1 MKHIPPRISVIIP
14 VYNVEAYLRRCLDSL
29 LAQTFPDWEAIC
41 VDDGST
47 DGSPAILDAY
57 AAQDPRFRVVHKA
70 NAGVSAARND
80 ALPLL
85 SGEYT
90 LIMDSDDF
98 LHPQLMEICLHFAER
113 DGSDLVAF
121 TYNRTY
127 RNTLL
132 RLHALHLP
140 EPDLISFKHY
150 RLADIDSRKADDIFD
165 WVTEYSL
172 QGMLRQKGRWTV
184 KHCQVWRCLYR
195 TETIRDVLFPPID
208 IYEDVIWWGE
218 VLLRTRSATV
228 LNLPL
233 YYYYPSRRS
242 VILSAAQQKRVDC
255 LREVIQRSEAF
266 YKEHATPRQQAIW
279 EREFLSKVRKKLKQK
294 ERQLARKKKS

>member
-1 MKHIPPRISVIIP
+1 MPRVSVIIP
-14 VYNVEAYLRRCLDSL
+14 VYNVEAFLPRCLDSL
-29 LAQTFPDWEAIC
+29 LAQTFSDWEAIC

-85 SGEYT
+85 RGEYT

-113 DGSDLVAF
+113 DRSDLVAY
-121 TYNRTY
+121 TYNRPY

-132 RLHALHLP
+132 RLHTLHLP
-140 EPDLISFKHY
+140 EPEMVSFKHY
-150 RLADIDSRKADDIFD
+150 DLKRIRSRKADDIFD
-165 WVTEYSL
+165 WVSEYSI
-172 QGMLRQKGRWTV
+172 QGMIRQKGKWTI

-195 TETIRDVLFPPID
+195 TEAIREALFPPIA
-208 IYEDVIWWGE
+208 IYEDMVWWGE
-218 VLLRTRSATV
+218 VLLRIRTATV

-233 YYYYPSRRS
+233 YYYYPSRTS
-242 VILSAAQQKRVDC
+242 VIHSAAQQRRVDC
-255 LREVIQRSEAF
+255 LREVLRRSEAF
-266 YKEHATPRQQAIW
+266 YREHATPRQQAIW
-279 EREFLSKVRKKLKQK
+279 EREFLSKCRRKLQSK
-294 ERQLARKKKS
+294 ERRLARKNKA

>member
-1 MKHIPPRISVIIP
+1 MPRISVIIP
-14 VYNVEAYLRRCLDSL
+14 VFNVEAFLPRCLDSL
-29 LAQTFPDWEAIC
+29 LAQSFPDWEAVC

-47 DGSPAILDAY
+47 DGSGAILDDY
-57 AAQDPRFRVVHKA
+57 AARDPRFRVIHKA
-70 NAGVSAARND
+70 NGGVSAARNT

-85 SGEYT
+85 GGEYT
-90 LIMDSDDF
+90 LMMDSDDF

-150 RLADIDSRKADDIFD
+150 RLEDIPSRQADDIFD
-165 WVTEYSL
+165 WVSEYSL
-172 QGMLRQKGRWTV
+172 QGMLRQKGKWTV

-195 TETIRDVLFPPID
+195 TEAIRDVLFPDID
-208 IYEDVIWWGE
+208 IYEDTIWWGE
-218 VLLRTRSATV
+218 VLVRIRKATI

-233 YYYYPSRRS
+233 YYYYPNRRS
-242 VILSAAQQKRVDC
+242 VILSAAQQRRVDC
-255 LREVIQRSEAF
+255 LREVIRRSEAF
-266 YKEHATPRQQAIW
+266 YREHATPRQQEIW
-279 EREFLSKVRKKLKQK
+279 EREFLSKARKKLKQK
-294 ERQLARKKKS
+294 ERQLARKKKA

>member
-1 MKHIPPRISVIIP
+1 MPRISVIIP
-14 VYNVEAYLRRCLDSL
+14 VFNVEAFLPRCLDSL
-29 LAQTFPDWEAIC
+29 LAQSFTDWEAIC

-47 DGSPAILDAY
+47 DGSGAILDDY
-57 AAQDPRFRVVHKA
+57 AARDPRFRVIHKA
-70 NAGVSAARND
+70 NGGVSAARNT

-85 SGEYT
+85 GGEYT
-90 LIMDSDDF
+90 LLMDSDDF

-140 EPDLISFKHY
+140 EPDLVSFKHY
-150 RLADIDSRKADDIFD
+150 RLEDIPSRQADDIFD
-165 WVTEYSL
+165 WVSEYSL
-172 QGMLRQKGRWTV
+172 QGMLRQKGKWTV

-195 TETIRDVLFPPID
+195 TEAIRDVLFPDSD
-208 IYEDVIWWGE
+208 IYEDTIWWGE
-218 VLLRTRSATV
+218 VLVRIRKATI

-233 YYYYPSRRS
+233 YYYYPNRRS
-242 VILSAAQQKRVDC
+242 VILSAAQQRRGDC
-255 LREVIQRSEAF
+255 LREGIRRSEAF
-266 YKEHATPRQQAIW
+266 YREHATPRQQEIW
-279 EREFLSKVRKKLKQK
+279 EREFLSKARKKLQQK
-294 ERQLARKKKS
+294 ERQLARKKKA

>member
-1 MKHIPPRISVIIP
+1 MPRISVIIP
-14 VYNVEAYLRRCLDSL
+14 VFNVEAFLPRCLDSL
-29 LAQTFPDWEAIC
+29 LAQSFTDWEAIC

-47 DGSPAILDAY
+47 DGSGAILDDY
-57 AAQDPRFRVVHKA
+57 AARDPRFRVIHKA
-70 NAGVSAARND
+70 NGGVSAARNT

-85 SGEYT
+85 GGEYT
-90 LIMDSDDF
+90 LMMDSDDF

-140 EPDLISFKHY
+140 EPDLVSFKHY
-150 RLADIDSRKADDIFD
+150 RLEDIPSRQADDIFD
-165 WVTEYSL
+165 WVSEYSL
-172 QGMLRQKGRWTV
+172 QGMLRQKGKWTV

-195 TETIRDVLFPPID
+195 TEAIRDVLFPDID
-208 IYEDVIWWGE
+208 IYEDTIWWGE
-218 VLLRTRSATV
+218 VLVRIRKATI

-233 YYYYPSRRS
+233 YYYYPNRRS
-242 VILSAAQQKRVDC
+242 VILSAAQQRRVDC
-255 LREVIQRSEAF
+255 LREVLQRSETF
-266 YKEHATPRQQAIW
+266 YREHATPRQQAIW
-279 EREFLSKVRKKLKQK
+279 EREFLSRFRKKLQDK
-294 ERQLARKKKS
+294 EQRLARKKKA

>member
-1 MKHIPPRISVIIP
+1 MPRISVIIP
-14 VYNVEAYLRRCLDSL
+14 VFNVEAFLPRCLDSL
-29 LAQTFPDWEAIC
+29 LAQSFPDWEAVC

-47 DGSPAILDAY
+47 DGSGAILDDY
-57 AAQDPRFRVVHKA
+57 AARDPRFRVIHKA
-70 NAGVSAARND
+70 NGGVSAARNT

-85 SGEYT
+85 GGEYT
-90 LIMDSDDF
+90 LLMDSDDF

-150 RLADIDSRKADDIFD
+150 RLEDIPSRQADDIFD
-165 WVTEYSL
+165 WVSEYSL
-172 QGMLRQKGRWTV
+172 QGMLRQKGKWTV

-195 TETIRDVLFPPID
+195 TEAIRDVLFPDID
-208 IYEDVIWWGE
+208 IYEDTIWWGE
-218 VLLRTRSATV
+218 VLVRIRKATI

-233 YYYYPSRRS
+233 YYYYPNRRS
-242 VILSAAQQKRVDC
+242 VILSAAQQRRVDC
-255 LREVIQRSEAF
+255 LREVIRRSEAF
-266 YKEHATPRQQAIW
+266 YREHATPRQQEIW
-279 EREFLSKVRKKLKQK
+279 EREFLSKARKKLQQK
-294 ERQLARKKKS
+294 ERQLARKKKA

>member
-1 MKHIPPRISVIIP
+1 MPRISVIIP
-14 VYNVEAYLRRCLDSL
+14 VFNVEAFLPRCLDSL
-29 LAQTFPDWEAIC
+29 LAQSFPDWEAVC

-47 DGSPAILDAY
+47 DGSGAILDDY
-57 AAQDPRFRVVHKA
+57 AARDPRFRVIHKA
-70 NAGVSAARND
+70 NGGVSAARNT

-85 SGEYT
+85 GGAFT
-90 LIMDSDDF
+90 LMMDSDDF

-140 EPDLISFKHY
+140 EPDLVSFKHY
-150 RLADIDSRKADDIFD
+150 RLEDIPSRQADDIFD
-165 WVTEYSL
+165 WVSEYSL
-172 QGMLRQKGRWTV
+172 QGMLRQKGKWTV

-195 TETIRDVLFPPID
+195 TEAIRDVLFPDID
-208 IYEDVIWWGE
+208 IYEDTIWWGE
-218 VLLRTRSATV
+218 VLVRIRKATI

-233 YYYYPSRRS
+233 YYYYPNRRS
-242 VILSAAQQKRVDC
+242 VILSAAQQRRVDC
-255 LREVIQRSEAF
+255 LREVIRRSEAF
-266 YKEHATPRQQAIW
+266 YRKHATPRQQEIW
-279 EREFLSKVRKKLKQK
+279 EREFLSKARKKLKQK
-294 ERQLARKKKS
+294 ERQLARKKKA

>member
-1 MKHIPPRISVIIP
+1 MPRISVIIP
-14 VYNVEAYLRRCLDSL
+14 VFNVEAFLPRCLDSL

-47 DGSPAILDAY
+47 DGSGAILDDY
-57 AAQDPRFRVVHKA
+57 AARDPRFRVIHKA
-70 NAGVSAARND
+70 NGGVSAARNT

-85 SGEYT
+85 GGEYT
-90 LIMDSDDF
+90 LLMDSDDF

-140 EPDLISFKHY
+140 EPDLVSFKHY

-172 QGMLRQKGRWTV
+172 QGMLRQKGKWTV

-195 TETIRDVLFPPID
+195 TEAIRDVLFPDID

-218 VLLRTRSATV
+218 VLVRIRKATI

-233 YYYYPSRRS
+233 YYYYPNRRS
-242 VILSAAQQKRVDC
+242 VILSAAQQRRVDC
-255 LREVIQRSEAF
+255 LREVIRRSEAF
-266 YKEHATPRQQAIW
+266 YREHATPRQQEIW
-279 EREFLSKVRKKLKQK
+279 EREFLSKARKKLQQK
-294 ERQLARKKKS
+294 ERQLARKKKA

>member
-1 MKHIPPRISVIIP
+1 MPRISVIIP
-14 VYNVEAYLRRCLDSL
+14 VFNVEAFLPRCLDSL
-29 LAQTFPDWEAIC
+29 LAQSFPDWEAVC

-47 DGSPAILDAY
+47 DGSGAILDDY
-57 AAQDPRFRVVHKA
+57 AARDPRFRVIHKA
-70 NAGVSAARND
+70 NGGVSAARNT

-85 SGEYT
+85 GGEYT
-90 LIMDSDDF
+90 LMMDSDDF

-150 RLADIDSRKADDIFD
+150 RLEDIPSRQADDIFD
-165 WVTEYSL
+165 WVSEYSL
-172 QGMLRQKGRWTV
+172 QGMLRQKGKWTV

-195 TETIRDVLFPPID
+195 TEAIRDVLFPDID
-208 IYEDVIWWGE
+208 IYEDTIWWGE
-218 VLLRTRSATV
+218 VLVRIRKATI

-233 YYYYPSRRS
+233 YYYYPNRRS
-242 VILSAAQQKRVDC
+242 VILSAAQQRRVDC
-255 LREVIQRSEAF
+255 LREVIRRSEAF
-266 YKEHATPRQQAIW
+266 YREHATPRQQEIW
-279 EREFLSKVRKKLKQK
+279 EREFLSKTRKKLQQK
-294 ERQLARKKKS
+294 ERQLARKKKA

>member
-1 MKHIPPRISVIIP
+1 MPRISVIIP
-14 VYNVEAYLRRCLDSL
+14 VFNVEAFLPRCLDSL
-29 LAQTFPDWEAIC
+29 LAQSFPDWEAVC

-47 DGSPAILDAY
+47 DGSGAILDDY
-57 AAQDPRFRVVHKA
+57 AARDPRFRVIHKA
-70 NAGVSAARND
+70 NGGVSAARNT

-85 SGEYT
+85 SGAFT
-90 LIMDSDDF
+90 LMMDSDDF

-140 EPDLISFKHY
+140 EPDLVSFKHY
-150 RLADIDSRKADDIFD
+150 RLEDIPSRQADDIFD
-165 WVTEYSL
+165 WVSEYSL
-172 QGMLRQKGRWTV
+172 QGMLRQKGKWTV

-195 TETIRDVLFPPID
+195 TEAIRDVLFPDID
-208 IYEDVIWWGE
+208 IYEDTIWWGE
-218 VLLRTRSATV
+218 VLVRIRKATI

-233 YYYYPSRRS
+233 YYYYPNRRS
-242 VILSAAQQKRVDC
+242 VILSAAQQRRVDC
-255 LREVIQRSEAF
+255 LREVIRRSEAF
-266 YKEHATPRQQAIW
+266 YREHATPRQQEIW
-279 EREFLSKVRKKLKQK
+279 EREFLSKARKKLQQK
-294 ERQLARKKKS
+294 ERQLARKKKA

>member
-1 MKHIPPRISVIIP
+1 MPRISVIIP
-14 VYNVEAYLRRCLDSL
+14 VFNVEAFLPRCLDSL
-29 LAQTFPDWEAIC
+29 LAQSFTDWEAIC

-47 DGSPAILDAY
+47 DGSGAILDDY
-57 AAQDPRFRVVHKA
+57 AARDPRFRVIHKA
-70 NAGVSAARND
+70 NGGVSAARNT

-85 SGEYT
+85 GGEYT
-90 LIMDSDDF
+90 LLMDSDDF

-132 RLHALHLP
+132 RLHAMHLP
-140 EPDLISFKHY
+140 EPDLVSFKHY
-150 RLADIDSRKADDIFD
+150 RLEDIPSRQADDIFD
-165 WVTEYSL
+165 WVSEYSL

-195 TETIRDVLFPPID
+195 TEAIRDVLFPDID
-208 IYEDVIWWGE
+208 IYEDTIWWGE
-218 VLLRTRSATV
+218 VLVRIRKATI

-233 YYYYPSRRS
+233 YYYYPNRRS
-242 VILSAAQQKRVDC
+242 VILSAAQQRRVDC
-255 LREVIQRSEAF
+255 LREVIRRSEAF
-266 YKEHATPRQQAIW
+266 YREHATPRQQEIW
-279 EREFLSKVRKKLKQK
+279 EREFLSKARKKLQQK
-294 ERQLARKKKS
+294 ERRLARKKKA

>member
-1 MKHIPPRISVIIP
+1 MPAISVIIP
-14 VYNVEAYLRRCLDSL
+14 VFNVEAFLPRCLDSL
-29 LAQTFPDWEAIC
+29 LAQSFPDWEAVC

-47 DGSPAILDAY
+47 DGSGAILDDY
-57 AAQDPRFRVVHKA
+57 AARDPRFRVIHKA
-70 NAGVSAARND
+70 NGGVSAARNT

-85 SGEYT
+85 GGEYT
-90 LIMDSDDF
+90 LLMDSDDF

-150 RLADIDSRKADDIFD
+150 RLADIDSREADDIFD
-165 WVTEYSL
+165 WVSEYSIK
-172 QGMLRQKGRWTV
+172 GMLRQKGRWTV

-218 VLLRTRSATV
+218 VLLRVKTATI

-233 YYYYPSRRS
+233 YYYYPTPGSL
-242 VILSAAQQKRVDC
+242 ILASGQKKRVDS
-255 LREVIQRSEAF
+255 LREVIRLSEEH
-266 YKEHATPRQQAIW
+266 YKVHATPRQQMMW
-279 EREFLSKVRKKLKQK
+279 EREFLSHFRQKMLKK
-294 ERQLARKKKS
+294 ERRLARKKKA

>member
-1 MKHIPPRISVIIP
+1 MPRISVIIP
-14 VYNVEAYLRRCLDSL
+14 VFNVEAFLPRCLDSL
-29 LAQTFPDWEAIC
+29 LAQSFPDWEAVC

-47 DGSPAILDAY
+47 DGSGAILDDY
-57 AAQDPRFRVVHKA
+57 AARDPRFRVIHKA
-70 NAGVSAARND
+70 NGGVSAARNT

-85 SGEYT
+85 GGEYT
-90 LIMDSDDF
+90 LLMDSDDF

-150 RLADIDSRKADDIFD
+150 RLEDIPSRQADDIFD
-165 WVTEYSL
+165 WVSEYSL
-172 QGMLRQKGRWTV
+172 QGMLRQKGKWTV

-195 TETIRDVLFPPID
+195 TEAIRDVLFPDID
-208 IYEDVIWWGE
+208 IYEDMVWWGE
-218 VLLRTRSATV
+218 VLVRIRKATI

-233 YYYYPSRRS
+233 YYYYPNRRS
-242 VILSAAQQKRVDC
+242 VILSAAQQRRVDC
-255 LREVIQRSEAF
+255 LREVIRRSEAF
-266 YKEHATPRQQAIW
+266 YREHATPRQQEIW
-279 EREFLSKVRKKLKQK
+279 EREFLSKARKKLQQK
-294 ERQLARKKKS
+294 ERQLARKKKA

>member
-1 MKHIPPRISVIIP
+1 MPRVSVIIP

-57 AAQDPRFRVVHKA
+57 AAQDPRFRVIHKA

-85 SGEYT
+85 RGEYT
-90 LIMDSDDF
+90 VLMDSDDF

-113 DGSDLVAF
+113 DRSDLVAY
-121 TYNRTY
+121 TYNRPY

-132 RLHALHLP
+132 RLHTLHLP
-140 EPDLISFKHY
+140 EPEMVSFKHY
-150 RLADIDSRKADDIFD
+150 DLKRIRSRKADDIFD
-165 WVTEYSL
+165 WVSEYSIK
-172 QGMLRQKGRWTV
+172 GMLRQKGRWTV
-184 KHCQVWRCLYR
+184 KHCQPWRCFYR
-195 TETIRDVLFPPID
+195 SDVVRDLRFPEGV
-208 IYEDVIWWGE
+208 IYEDVPWWGE
-218 VLLRTRSATV
+218 VLLRVKTATI

-233 YYYYPSRRS
+233 YYYYPTPGSL
-242 VILSAAQQKRVDC
+242 ILASGQKKRVDS
-255 LREVIQRSEAF
+255 LREVIRLSEEH
-266 YKEHATPRQQAIW
+266 YKVHATPRQQMIW
-279 EREFLSKVRKKLKQK
+279 EREFLSKYRQKLQSK
-294 ERQLARKKKS
+294 ERRLARKNKA

>member
-1 MKHIPPRISVIIP
+1 MPRISVIIP
-14 VYNVEAYLRRCLDSL
+14 VFNVEAFLPRCLDSL
-29 LAQTFPDWEAIC
+29 LAQSFPDWEAVC

-47 DGSPAILDAY
+47 DGSGAILDDY
-57 AAQDPRFRVVHKA
+57 AARDPRFRVIHKA
-70 NAGVSAARND
+70 NGGVSAARNT

-85 SGEYT
+85 GGEYT
-90 LIMDSDDF
+90 LLMDSDDF

-140 EPDLISFKHY
+140 EPDLVSFKHY
-150 RLADIDSRKADDIFD
+150 RLEDIPSRQADDIFD
-165 WVTEYSL
+165 WVSEYSL
-172 QGMLRQKGRWTV
+172 QGMLRQKGKWTV

-195 TETIRDVLFPPID
+195 TEAIRDVLFPDID
-208 IYEDVIWWGE
+208 IYEDTIWWGE
-218 VLLRTRSATV
+218 VLVRIRKATI

-233 YYYYPSRRS
+233 YYYYPNRRS
-242 VILSAAQQKRVDC
+242 VILSAAQQRRVDC
-255 LREVIQRSEAF
+255 LREVIRRSEAF
-266 YKEHATPRQQAIW
+266 YREHATPRQQEIW
-279 EREFLSKVRKKLKQK
+279 EREFLSKARKKLKQK
-294 ERQLARKKKS
+294 ERQLARKKKA

>member
-1 MKHIPPRISVIIP
+1 MPAISVIIP

-29 LAQTFPDWEAIC
+29 LNQTFQDWEAVC

-47 DGSPAILDAY
+47 DGSPAILDEY
-57 AAQDPRFRVVHKA
+57 AARDARFRVVHKP

-85 SGEYT
+85 RGEYT

-121 TYNRTY
+121 TYDRAY
-127 RNTLL
+127 RG
-132 RLHALHLP
+132 RLIRRHALHLS
-140 EPDLISFKHY
+140 EPDTVAFKHY
-150 RLADIDSRKADDIFD
+150 DIDKIHSRKADDIYD
-165 WVTEYSL
+165 WVSEYSIV
-172 QGMLRQKGRWTV
+172 GKIRQKGKWTV

-195 TETIRDVLFPPID
+195 TETIREVLFPPIA

-218 VLLRTRSATV
+218 VLVRVRSATI

-233 YYYYPSRRS
+233 YYYYPTWNS
-242 VILSAAQQKRVDC
+242 VIRSSAQQRRVDC
-255 LREVIQRSEAF
+255 LYEVLRRSEAF
-266 YKEHATPRQQAIW
+266 YREHATPRQQAVW
-279 EREFLSKVRKKLKQK
+279 EREFLSKFRQKLKNK
-294 ERQLARKKKS
+294 ERRLARKNKA

>member
-1 MKHIPPRISVIIP
+1 MPRISVIIP
-14 VYNVEAYLRRCLDSL
+14 VFNVEAFLPRCLDSL
-29 LAQTFPDWEAIC
+29 LAQSFTDWEAIC

-47 DGSPAILDAY
+47 DGSGAILDDY
-57 AAQDPRFRVVHKA
+57 AARDPRFRVIHKA
-70 NAGVSAARND
+70 NGGVSAARNT

-85 SGEYT
+85 GGEYT
-90 LIMDSDDF
+90 LLMDSDDF

-140 EPDLISFKHY
+140 EPDLVSFKHY
-150 RLADIDSRKADDIFD
+150 RLEDIPSRQADDIFD
-165 WVTEYSL
+165 WVSEYSL
-172 QGMLRQKGRWTV
+172 QGMLRQKGKWTV

-195 TETIRDVLFPPID
+195 TEAIRDVLFPDID
-208 IYEDVIWWGE
+208 IYEDTIWWGE
-218 VLLRTRSATV
+218 VLVRIRKATI

-233 YYYYPSRRS
+233 YYYYPNRRS
-242 VILSAAQQKRVDC
+242 VILSAAQQRRVDC
-255 LREVIQRSEAF
+255 LREVIRRSEAF
-266 YKEHATPRQQAIW
+266 YREHATPRQQEIW
-279 EREFLSKVRKKLKQK
+279 EREFLSKARKKLQQK
-294 ERQLARKKKS
+294 ERQLARKKKA

>member
-1 MKHIPPRISVIIP
+1 MPRISVIIP
-14 VYNVEAYLRRCLDSL
+14 VFNVEAFLPRCLDSL
-29 LAQTFPDWEAIC
+29 LAQSFPDWEAIC

-47 DGSPAILDAY
+47 DGSGAILDDY
-57 AAQDPRFRVVHKA
+57 AARDPRFRVIHKA
-70 NAGVSAARND
+70 NGGVSAARNT

-85 SGEYT
+85 GGEYT
-90 LIMDSDDF
+90 LLMDSDDF

-140 EPDLISFKHY
+140 EPDLVSFKHY
-150 RLADIDSRKADDIFD
+150 RLEDIPSRQADDIFD
-165 WVTEYSL
+165 WVSEYSL
-172 QGMLRQKGRWTV
+172 QGMLRQKGKWTV

-195 TETIRDVLFPPID
+195 TEAIRDVLFPDID
-208 IYEDVIWWGE
+208 IYEDTIWWGE
-218 VLLRTRSATV
+218 VLVRIRKATI

-233 YYYYPSRRS
+233 YYYYPNRRS
-242 VILSAAQQKRVDC
+242 VILSAAQQRRVDC
-255 LREVIQRSEAF
+255 LREVIRRSEAF
-266 YKEHATPRQQAIW
+266 YQEHATSRQQEIW
-279 EREFLSKVRKKLKQK
+279 EREFLSRFRKKLQDK
-294 ERQLARKKKS
+294 EQRLARKKKA